1 MPLIA
6 LSLVSAGVIGF
17 QIVLMRLYAIG
28 QWHHF
33 AFMIISIALLGYGVS
48 GTFLTLLRAPLLK
61 RFQIAWQGFALGF
74 GLSALAGFAVA
85 RELVIN
91 PFELAWDPR
100 LAASLSLTYLL
111 LMVPFFCA
119 ANCVGLAFMRFGDRM
134 GRVYRADLVG
144 SGFGAAGAI
153 GVLFAMPPSDALR
166 LVPVLGFAA
175 AAIAGLGNK
184 TWRDRGLGL
193 VLLAAGV
200 AVALAAPGAWLAPR
214 LSDYKDLSL
223 ALRAPGAEVLY
234 QTSSPVGQVTV
245 VRSPEVPFRHAP
257 GLSLASTEMP
267 PVQLGLFVDG
277 NGVSAIPRYQ
287 GTRQAASY
295 LDWTIAALP
304 YHLGSRPHV
313 LMLGAGGGGSLLLAR
328 YHGARQIDVVE
339 TDPAIVRTLRD
350 RFDTYTGG
358 IFSAAGVKMHVVEPR
373 GFVAATDKRYDLI
386 LMAGAG
392 AGIPGMA
399 GLSETYGLT
408 VEAVSSYLEHLG
420 AGGVVSVTQALTLP
434 PRGAPKL
441 VWTVVEALTR
451 SGVADPALH
460 FAAIRTWNM
469 LTLVVSNDPLSDRAI
484 AGMKD
489 FTRERAFDL
498 VYYPGMGSEEAN
510 RYNVLDQPYF
520 YQATVKL
527 LGPDRDSF
535 LEHYKFDLR
544 PATDDRPYFFDFMKW
559 RTLPE
564 LLRLRRQGAMPLIE
578 WGPIILIVTL
588 IQAGVLSV
596 ILIVLPLV
604 VRRRISVSR
613 GHIVVAAYFFAL
625 GLAFFF
631 LEISFIQSL
640 TLFLGHPIYAV
651 AVVLAVFLV
660 FAGLGAGLSDRLSQV
675 IARTKAPI
683 RAVEVAVAAI
693 VASAFICLAM
703 LPVLMTGLAAAP
715 VGVKIAGAL
724 LVIAPLAFFMGMP
737 FPLGLAYLAARD
749 PALVPWAW
757 GVNGCASVISAVLAT
772 LLAVQFGFTTV
783 IIAALGLY
791 VLAGAVW
798 RFPIASA
805 R

>member
-1 MPLIA
+1 
-6 LSLVSAGVIGF
+6 
-17 QIVLMRLYAIG
+17 
-28 QWHHF
+28 
-33 AFMIISIALLGYGVS
+33 
-48 GTFLTLLRAPLLK
+48 
-61 RFQIAWQGFALGF
+61 
-74 GLSALAGFAVA
+74 
-85 RELVIN
+85 
-91 PFELAWDPR
+91 
-100 LAASLSLTYLL
+100 
-111 LMVPFFCA
+111 
-119 ANCVGLAFMRFGDRM
+119 
-134 GRVYRADLVG
+134 
-144 SGFGAAGAI
+144 
-153 GVLFAMPPSDALR
+153 
-166 LVPVLGFAA
+166 
-175 AAIAGLGNK
+175 
-184 TWRDRGLGL
+184 
-193 VLLAAGV
+193 
-200 AVALAAPGAWLAPR
+200 
-214 LSDYKDLSL
+214 
-223 ALRAPGAEVLY
+223 
-234 QTSSPVGQVTV
+234 
-245 VRSPEVPFRHAP
+245 
-257 GLSLASTEMP
+257 
-267 PVQLGLFVDG
+267 
-277 NGVSAIPRYQ
+277 
-287 GTRQAASY
+287 
-295 LDWTIAALP
+295 
-304 YHLGSRPHV
+304 
-313 LMLGAGGGGSLLLAR
+313 
-328 YHGARQIDVVE
+328 
-339 TDPAIVRTLRD
+339 
-350 RFDTYTGG
+350 
-358 IFSAAGVKMHVVEPR
+358 
-373 GFVAATDKRYDLI
+373 
-386 LMAGAG
+386 
-392 AGIPGMA
+392 
-399 GLSETYGLT
+399 
-408 VEAVSSYLEHLG
+408 
-420 AGGVVSVTQALTLP
+420 
-434 PRGAPKL
+434 
-441 VWTVVEALTR
+441 
-451 SGVADPALH
+451 
-460 FAAIRTWNM
+460 M

-596 ILIVLPLV
+596 ILIVLPLA

-693 VASAFICLAM
+693 AASAFICLAM

-737 FPLGLAYLAARD
+737 FPLGLAHLAARD

-791 VLAGAVW
+791 VLAAAVW